1 MPPFW
6 QQLRL
11 DSCRIQQD
19 RPGRWGFELGKS
31 RIWSVTSADCASSI
45 TLTALCLKTM
55 LFPSTLQKPF
65 PSNKPCSIILSRFE
79 PETANCRFWS
89 EPLKP
94 SKIFSRIQSGRSQT
108 RKTSS
113 FLASCRK
120 KQFFFEK
127 NKIAFSLSFSPS
139 KQKKVSHFYEPAA
152 FPEIIFEKFYCDKN
166 LQVSKR
172 REETFNVKTTFV
184 LDEAGYFKTFLLDP
198 DNSFLLKTKK
208 KTLKA

>member
-1 MPPFW
+1 M
-6 QQLRL
+6 
-11 DSCRIQQD
+11 
-19 RPGRWGFELGKS
+19 GGHKLGKPA
-31 RIWSVTSADCASSI
+31 R
-45 TLTALCLKTM
+45 
-55 LFPSTLQKPF
+55 
-65 PSNKPCSIILSRFE
+65 
-79 PETANCRFWS
+79 
-89 EPLKP
+89 
-94 SKIFSRIQSGRSQT
+94 
-108 RKTSS
+108 S

-198 DNSFLLKTKK
+198 DNSFLLKTLKK
-208 KTLKA
+208 LFMA